1 MSNTSMIVL
10 GIVIVLAIAAAV
22 TYYIFRKRNLD
33 KMFNDVYV
41 TSKQIPK
48 QKRTS
53 YLLLMFQTSIAAS
66 KNKDTTPEA
75 AYAKLNNPKY
85 LELQLIKMSTYIKD
99 RAKVKDKTIKKSL
112 QMLDAYLIWEKNKLA
127 KEAKAKG
134 EATGDSKSNNE
145 KNTNTD
151 KNNTTKPKQKTKSKK
166 KK

>member
-33 KMFNDVYV
+33 KMFNDVFV
-41 TSKQIPK
+41 TSKQVPK
-48 QKRTS
+48 QKRNS

-66 KNKDTTPEA
+66 KSKDTTPEA

-99 RAKVKDKTIKKSL
+99 RDKVKDKTIKRSL
-112 QMLDAYLIWEKNKLA
+112 QLLDAYLIWEKNKLA
-127 KEAKAKG
+127 KEGKAKD
-134 EATGDSKSNNE
+134 EKTSDD
-145 KNTNTD
+145 KNTND
-151 KNNTTKPKQKTKSKK
+151 KKNNDEKIVHAKPKSKSKK